1 MKLTDTNNSIGL
13 IFYVLEINLYL
24 SSDTKKELLNLIS
37 IDFTFCWPGG
47 FSGEVTHDPI
57 SNSNVKGSSADGTLS

>member
-13 IFYVLEINLYL
+13 IFYVLETNKQKTG
-24 SSDTKKELLNLIS
+24 DTKIEETVLFG